1 MGFQGCTNTL
11 IKLYTENRALEKL
24 FYYHS
29 DSKQPCIPKTLNN
42 HKTWLPLQLINS
54 IKQSVWDS
62 ECCGAQIQ
70 VKTIVLW
77 SQVQVVIVKG
87 WPNPWGWKIVYESKG
102 WNYRTQQQRG
112 KVHENFCLS
121 SDGRVLL
128 LSNVG
133 ATGLNLD
140 IKNILVI
147 IVSSLFYF
155 HCLTNNI
162 DIGQDTL

>member
-1 MGFQGCTNTL
+1 M
-11 IKLYTENRALEKL
+11 
-24 FYYHS
+24 
-29 DSKQPCIPKTLNN
+29 
-42 HKTWLPLQLINS
+42 
-54 IKQSVWDS
+54 
-62 ECCGAQIQ
+62 
-70 VKTIVLW
+70 
-77 SQVQVVIVKG
+77 
-87 WPNPWGWKIVYESKG
+87 YESKG